1 MAKYVLTWKYTQGS
15 AQENHQDVKKLL
27 DTFAKWQQP
36 VDQDWQQFVQ
46 RVDLQ
51 GGYAII
57 ETDNPAGLH
66 AEVAKF
72 MTWSEFEVIP
82 VLDIA
87 DSVALVQHGVEYRE
101 SV

>member
-1 MAKYVLTWKYTQGS
+1 MAKYVLTWKYALTS
-15 AQENHQDVKKLL
+15 AQENHQSVKKLL
-27 DTFAKWQQP
+27 PTFAKWQQP
-36 VDQDWQQFVQ
+36 TDQDWQQLVQ
-46 RVDLQ
+46 RVDFQ

-82 VLDIA
+82 VVDIA
-87 DSVALVQHGVEYRE
+87 DSVPLMQGGVEYRE
-101 SV
+101 SI